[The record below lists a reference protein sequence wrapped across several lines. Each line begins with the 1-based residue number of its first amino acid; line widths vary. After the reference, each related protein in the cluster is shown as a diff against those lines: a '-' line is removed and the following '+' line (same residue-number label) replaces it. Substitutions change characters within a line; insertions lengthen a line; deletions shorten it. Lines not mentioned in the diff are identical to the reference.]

1 MNVQTNT
8 LQLTPEQVKK
18 CYTRMFRKKPESN
31 AIISNCISK
40 YKTYDD
46 MVMGFANSAEFR
58 RLLQARFATDNKF
71 RLECLVLVGTHH
83 KTGTR
88 WMADIFK
95 SISRYLDL
103 KYFNGPSNKFD
114 GTEDVFFQIVS
125 RFGPALEKNHRGL
138 HVIRD
143 PRDVIIS
150 GANYHDKS
158 DEEPWL
164 FKPSRK
170 FGGKSYQEM
179 IRSYPNYFDK
189 LLFEMDHIGK
199 GTITDMRNW
208 NYLDNNFVNVK
219 YETLINDADLE
230 EFSKIF
236 KFLGFGGMALPLCL
250 DIAFAGSIFSGRV
263 KKSGVQGVHIRSG
276 KPQQWRSIFSRSLAN
291 QFLSRFGDI
300 LVALGYETDDSW
312 IDQCEG

>member
-1 MNVQTNT
+1 MNVQTNSS
-8 LQLTPEQVKK
+8 QLTPEQVKK
-18 CYTRMFRKKPESN
+18 GYNRMFKRAPDSD
-31 AIISNCISK
+31 AVVSDCISK

-46 MVMGFANSAEFR
+46 MIFAFANSAEFR
-58 RLLQARFATDNKF
+58 RLLQARFARNHEFK
-71 RLECLVLVGTHH
+71 LECLLLVGTHH

-95 SISRYLDL
+95 TISRYLNL
-103 KYFNGPSNKFD
+103 KYFNGSSKYLD
-114 GTEDVFFQIVS
+114 GSEEVFFQIVS
-125 RFGPALEKNHRGL
+125 RFGPALEKNYRGL
-138 HVIRD
+138 HIIRD

-150 GANYHDKS
+150 GANYHDQTAEKS
-158 DEEPWL
+158 WL

-189 LLFEMDHIGK
+189 LLFEMDNIGK

-219 YETLINDADLE
+219 YEDLIKDSDLE

-236 KFLGFGGMALPLCL
+236 QFLGLGGIALPLCL
-250 DIAFAGSIFSGRV
+250 DIAWAGSIFSGRV
-263 KKSGVQGVHIRSG
+263 KKSGGHIRSG
-276 KPQQWRSIFSRSLAN
+276 KPQQWRSVFSRSLAN
-291 QFLSRFGDI
+291 QFLSRYGDI

-312 IDQCEG
+312 IDLCEG